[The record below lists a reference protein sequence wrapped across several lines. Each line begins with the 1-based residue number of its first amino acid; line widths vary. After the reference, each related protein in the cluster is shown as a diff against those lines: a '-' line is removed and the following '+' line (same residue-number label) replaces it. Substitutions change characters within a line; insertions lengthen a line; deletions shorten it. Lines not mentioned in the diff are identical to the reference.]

1 MAAKIIGALVL
12 ALTFAASLADASTSM
27 TSAGYSA
34 SSDAISGAGR
44 TQASSPAYGNL
55 GAALVVK
62 APSAG
67 AGSPNY
73 TSRPLELADAASAG
87 LANGVL
93 DPANTSG
100 EPTVSDALLI
110 MRAALGEI
118 TLTPLQ
124 RIHADV
130 APLKNGRPA
139 PDGKVDLGDVL
150 LILRRVV
157 KLVSW

>member
-1 MAAKIIGALVL
+1 MADRSIPQPFRI
-12 ALTFAASLADASTSM
+12 T
-27 TSAGYSA
+27 
-34 SSDAISGAGR
+34 GAGR

-55 GAALVVK
+55 GATLVVQ

-67 AGSPNY
+67 SGSPNY
-73 TSRPLELADAASAG
+73 TSRPLELTDAASASE
-87 LANGVL
+87 ANGVL
-93 DPANTSG
+93 DPANSSG
-100 EPTVSDALLI
+100 EPSISDALLI
-110 MRAALGEI
+110 MRAVMGDLM
-118 TLTPLQ
+118 LTPLQ
-124 RIHADV
+124 KLHADV